1 LSKINEL
8 LYRFDYKFIEVRFW
22 ILLLNQYV
30 NKISV
35 CIYNIQG
42 QLIMSKKYKSINSMN
57 LEINEAPGLYFIQFK
72 YRNGLS
78 SILKV
83 IIE

>member
-1 LSKINEL
+1 MSKINEL

-35 CIYNIQG
+35 CIYNIQD

-57 LEINEAPGLYFIQFK
+57 FEINEALGLYFIQFK